1 MDSKEIQNCIAL
13 KKDLLFMRKAIEQHF
28 KSKTGVGKMS
38 KGDKMLAEAHSLLL
52 KQLTYNGIL
61 TNVKEESN

>member
-1 MDSKEIQNCIAL
+1 MDSKELQNCIAL

>member
-1 MDSKEIQNCIAL
+1 MDSKELLNCIAL

-28 KSKTGVGKMS
+28 KSKRGVGKMS

>member
-1 MDSKEIQNCIAL
+1 MDSKELQNCIAL

-61 TNVKEESN
+61 TNVKEGS

>member
-1 MDSKEIQNCIAL
+1 MNSKELQNCIAL
-13 KKDLLFMRKAIEQHF
+13 KKDLLFMKKAIEQYF

-61 TNVKEESN
+61 TNIKERGN

>member
-1 MDSKEIQNCIAL
+1 MDSKELQNCMAL
-13 KKDLLFMRKAIEQHF
+13 KKDLLFMKKAVEQYF

-52 KQLTYNGIL
+52 KHLTYNGIL
-61 TNVKEESN
+61 TNVKERSN